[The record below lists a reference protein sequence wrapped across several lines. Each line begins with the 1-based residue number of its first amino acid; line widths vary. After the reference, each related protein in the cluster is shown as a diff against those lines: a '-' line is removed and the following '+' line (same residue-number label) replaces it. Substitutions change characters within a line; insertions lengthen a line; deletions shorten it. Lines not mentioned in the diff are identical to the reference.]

1 MYPKSYGKCVSEQG
15 PWISLFLLSYIDVH
29 VLFRYQPNIRLPA
42 LDAKL
47 AACELLLAGLER
59 LALLDD
65 VTDIP
70 LAQKELSLLEQS
82 LEHIRDTFARKFG
95 IMQHDDDG
103 NNNQTSSNTTNN
115 NINNS
120 HSIPSS
126 PSSSTSITATKSTK
140 VCDSVKEHLWMLTAF
155 FSLSLLL

>member
-1 MYPKSYGKCVSEQG
+1 MYQKSYGKCVSEQG
-15 PWISLFLLSYIDVH
+15 PWVSLFLLSYIDVH

-47 AACELLLAGLER
+47 AACELLIAGLER

-70 LAQKELSLLEQS
+70 LAQKELCLLEQS
-82 LEHIRDTFARKFG
+82 LDHIRDTFARKIG

-103 NNNQTSSNTTNN
+103 NNQTSSNTTNN
-115 NINNS
+115 NNNNS

-126 PSSSTSITATKSTK
+126 PSSSTSITATKSSK
-140 VCDSVKEHLWMLTAF
+140 VCDIVKEHHWMLTAF
-155 FSLSLLL
+155 FSLLL

>member
-1 MYPKSYGKCVSEQG
+1 MGQP
-15 PWISLFLLSYIDVH
+15 LSYIDAH

-47 AACELLLAGLER
+47 AACELLIAGLER

-70 LAQKELSLLEQS
+70 LAQKELCLLEQS
-82 LEHIRDTFARKFG
+82 LDHIRDTFARKFG

-103 NNNQTSSNTTNN
+103 NNQTSSNTTNN
-115 NINNS
+115 NSNNT

-126 PSSSTSITATKSTK
+126 PSSSTSITATKSSK
-140 VCDSVKEHLWMLTAF
+140 VSDIPRNVKEHHWMLTTF
-155 FSLSLLL
+155 FFLLL